1 MNAAPGTIGSQQSPA
16 PAAGG
21 ASWLRARL
29 ATERRRM
36 LWVWLVL
43 AAWPFVAPN
52 DYVLSLGVLF
62 FVNLILVASL
72 NLVLGYAGQI
82 SMCHGALYGLGA
94 YVSGVLSVKWGVTPA
109 LGAVAAVVATAAAAT
124 LIALPTLRL
133 RGHYLAMGTL
143 GFNAILSVLFV
154 ELVPLTGGPNGLSG
168 IAPVRLFG
176 FELDTPG
183 RYYPLAWTAG
193 FVVMFLILNLVSSRT
208 GRALNAVAGSEIAA
222 GALGVDAYRLKVAV
236 FACSA
241 GMAGLAGALYAHFNM
256 FASPET
262 FTFSTS
268 VLLVVMVAIGG
279 WGTFWGPFLGALLFT
294 ALPELLRKVH
304 DAELLIF
311 GLSMV
316 LVLLYF
322 QGGLVGLLGRLS
334 RSMRR

>member
-1 MNAAPGTIGSQQSPA
+1 MSATPGTFGSETPSPVDRG
-16 PAAGG
+16 P
-21 ASWLRARL
+21 SWLRGRL

-62 FVNLILVASL
+62 FVNLILIASL

-94 YVSGVLSVKWGVTPA
+94 YVSGVLSVRWGVTPL
-109 LGAVAAVVATAAAAT
+109 LGTLAAVALTALAAT

-168 IAPVRLFG
+168 IAPFRLFG
-176 FELDTPG
+176 IDLDTPS
-183 RYYPLAWTAG
+183 RFFPLMWVAG

-208 GRALNAVAGSEIAA
+208 GRALNAVAGSEVAA
-222 GALGVDAYRLKVAV
+222 GALGVDAYRLKVAT

-262 FTFSTS
+262 FSFATS

-322 QGGLVGLLGRLS
+322 QGGLVGLLGRL
-334 RSMRR
+334 RRR

>member
-1 MNAAPGTIGSQQSPA
+1 MDARTRTIAPPGTPDAAAPDGH
-16 PAAGG
+16 
-21 ASWLRARL
+21 LRTRL
-29 ATERRRM
+29 SLERRR
-36 LWVWLVL
+36 LLLVWLAM
-43 AAWPFVAPN
+43 AAWPFVSPN
-52 DYVLSLGVLF
+52 DYILSLGVVF
-62 FVNLILVASL
+62 FINLILVASL

-82 SMCHGALYGLGA
+82 SMCHGALFGLGA
-94 YVSGVLSVKWGVTPA
+94 YVSGVLSVRYGVAPLTGT
-109 LGAVAAVVATAAAAT
+109 LVAVVATALAAT

-168 IAPVRLFG
+168 IAPFRLLG
-176 FELDTPG
+176 IELDTS
-183 RYYPLAWTAG
+183 RRFFPLAWAAG

-208 GRALNAVAGSEIAA
+208 GRALAAVSGSEIAA
-222 GALGVDAYRLKVAV
+222 GALGVDAYRLKVV
-236 FACSA
+236 TFACAA
-241 GMAGLAGALYAHFNM
+241 GFAGLAGALYAHFNM

-262 FTFSTS
+262 FSFSTS

-294 ALPELLRKVH
+294 AMPELLREVH

-322 QGGLVGLLGRLS
+322 QGGLVGLLGRL
-334 RSMRR
+334 RRR

>member
-1 MNAAPGTIGSQQSPA
+1 MSATPGTFGSETPSPVDR
-16 PAAGG
+16 GT
-21 ASWLRARL
+21 SWLRGRL
-29 ATERRRM
+29 ATERKRM
-36 LWVWLVL
+36 VWVWLVL

-62 FVNLILVASL
+62 FVNLILIASL

-94 YVSGVLSVKWGVTPA
+94 YVSGVLSVRWGVAPL
-109 LGAVAAVVATAAAAT
+109 LGTLAAVALTALAAT

-168 IAPVRLFG
+168 IVPFRIFG
-176 FELDTPG
+176 IDLDTPS
-183 RYYPLAWTAG
+183 RFFPLAWVAG

-208 GRALNAVAGSEIAA
+208 GRALNAVAGSEVAA
-222 GALGVDAYRLKVAV
+222 GALGVDAYRLKVAT

-262 FTFSTS
+262 FSFATS

-322 QGGLVGLLGRLS
+322 QGGLVGLLGRL
-334 RSMRR
+334 RRR

>member
-1 MNAAPGTIGSQQSPA
+1 MNPEPPPRPGSATGHRASQ
-16 PAAGG
+16 
-21 ASWLRARL
+21 LRARL
-29 ATERRRM
+29 STERRR
-36 LWVWLVL
+36 LLLVWLAL
-43 AAWPFVAPN
+43 AVWPFVAPN
-52 DYVLSLGVLF
+52 DYIVSLGVLF

-94 YVSGVLSVKWGVTPA
+94 YVSGVLSVRYGVTPA
-109 LGAVAAVVATAAAAT
+109 LGALVAVATTALAAT

-168 IAPVRLFG
+168 IPPISVFG
-176 FELDTPG
+176 IDLDTPA
-183 RYYPLAWTAG
+183 RFYPVAWSAG
-193 FVVMFLILNLVSSRT
+193 LLVMFLILNLVSSRT
-208 GRALNAVAGSEIAA
+208 GRALAAVSSSEIAA
-222 GALGVDAYRLKVAV
+222 GALGVDAYRLKMAT
-236 FACSA
+236 FACA
-241 GMAGLAGALYAHFNM
+241 AAFAGLAGSLYAHFNM

-262 FTFSTS
+262 FSFATS

-294 ALPELLRKVH
+294 AMPELLRKVH

-322 QGGLVGLLGRLS
+322 QGGLVGLLGRL
-334 RSMRR
+334 RRR